1 MELDL
6 KGKIIWVTGASQG
19 MGFATAKLLAKEG
32 AKVILCARQQTRLQ
46 DAAQS
51 IAHDTGVK
59 PLAIA
64 ADIRSSK
71 AMHDLVQMILDQ
83 EGRLDGIFINGG
95 APAVG
100 TLSQLGEKDWQEAF
114 SMIVMGVVH
123 VLTAALPHMQQ
134 GAAVVINTS
143 NFIRQPLASY
153 TLPSTLRLAVAG
165 LIKTTADEWGKKGIR
180 INGVA
185 PGYTRTQVVLDWLD
199 SEAKRLQQSL
209 ELVEKN
215 YSATIPL
222 GRFADPEE
230 IAAAVAFLL
239 SAKASFIH
247 GTILTIDGGESR
259 FPL

>member
-1 MELDL
+1 MDLDL

-46 DAAQS
+46 EAAQA
-51 IAHDTGVK
+51 IADDTGVK

-71 AMHDLVQMILDQ
+71 AMHDLAQMILDQ

-123 VLTAALPHMQQ
+123 VLAAALPHMPQ

-165 LIKTTADEWGKKGIR
+165 LIKTTAEEWGKKGIR

-199 SEAKRLQQSL
+199 SEAKRLTTALRTGGKKLQRH
-209 ELVEKN
+209 
-215 YSATIPL
+215 YSFRTL
-222 GRFADPEE
+222 C
-230 IAAAVAFLL
+230 
-239 SAKASFIH
+239 
-247 GTILTIDGGESR
+247 
-259 FPL
+259 